1 MAVMQSKTFKEHPL
15 GVQLAVEHF
24 ANSSDFTKYVQ
35 LNKIYNFK
43 YVFLNVIQN
52 NWDFIKGFHGKNIK
66 YNSQQISKRVHTA

>member
-1 MAVMQSKTFKEHPL
+1 MQSKTFKEHPL

-43 YVFLNVIQN
+43 
-52 NWDFIKGFHGKNIK
+52 
-66 YNSQQISKRVHTA
+66 